1 LFKQCL
7 TLSLLHTHTLTHT
20 HTHTPTQGTC
30 RGTVEVAVSKFKQCV
45 PLSLSHSLS
54 LSLTHT
60 QTRDLWSNSLLAFLF
75 LPCDMLLKRER
86 GTCRTTYGRAVHQT
100 SRERLNSSSGA
111 NSDAFFESSAWIQA
125 PAHIFRRRSSRAG
138 GSLKCEAAHT
148 SRRCSKTSKCIRN
161 IEKV

>member
-1 LFKQCL
+1 VVNWLLFLFFSSQWLGVPCSSSRGSRSLFKQCL
-7 TLSLLHTHTLTHT
+7 TLSLSPTHTLTPT

-75 LPCDMLLKRER
+75 SPCHMLLKRER
-86 GTCRTTYGRAVHQT
+86 GTCRTTYGRAVHQK
-100 SRERLNSSSGA
+100 SRQRLNSSSGA
-111 NSDAFFESSAWIQA
+111 DSDAFVK
-125 PAHIFRRRSSRAG
+125 R
-138 GSLKCEAAHT
+138 
-148 SRRCSKTSKCIRN
+148 
-161 IEKV
+161 